1 MLKNCVAAL
10 DVGSS
15 KISVLVGQRGVNDTL
30 TVKYMV
36 GKKYDGFAEG
46 KFLDVTGLEEAVSS
60 AIKEVGDAL
69 KTKIAEITV
78 GVPGTFA
85 RLENRKYK
93 LVFEKKKKISS
104 GDIEDL
110 FDAGQSLVETEG
122 FEIINRSEIYF
133 ALDDN
138 RRVFDPVGA
147 SSSMLGGYLCYTL
160 CEKYFTE
167 TLRNILK
174 RSGIQAVSFV
184 FEGIAENL
192 FFFDERARE
201 TPSLVIDCG
210 YITTTAFFTLG
221 KGLIA
226 KHSEDF
232 GSGLMEFWMV
242 KSFGISSGVADKL
255 QRMLNLSLTKP
266 AEQTYKVEAQ
276 NGYDE
281 YSAEEINS
289 AAFETIDAYV
299 ENLEAFIAENSNKL
313 KSGFGVYI
321 TGGGMSYIRGIRE
334 YLSSKL
340 GVPVDILK
348 PKIPSY
354 SKPEDAAELSVLD
367 YALAKK
373 EEKKGLWSFFRLR

>member
-1 MLKNCVAAL
+1 MLKNCVAVL
-10 DVGSS
+10 DICSS

-36 GKKYDGFAEG
+36 RKEYDGFAEG
-46 KFLDVTGLEEAVSS
+46 NFLDVETLENAVSS
-60 AIKEVGDAL
+60 AIKEVRDAL
-69 KTKIAEITV
+69 KTKITEITV
-78 GVPGTFA
+78 GVPGAFV

-93 LVFEKKKKISS
+93 IVFEKKKRINPS
-104 GDIEDL
+104 DIDDL
-110 FDAGQSLVETEG
+110 LDAGQSLVETEG
-122 FEIINRSEIYF
+122 FEVINRSDIYF

-138 RRVFDPVGA
+138 RRVFAPTGL
-147 SSSMLGGYLCYTL
+147 SSSFLGGYLCYTL
-160 CEKYFTE
+160 CDKHFTE

-174 RSGIQAVSFV
+174 RTEVPSVSFV

-201 TPSLVIDCG
+201 NPSLVIDCG

-232 GSGLMEFWMV
+232 GSGLMVFWMV
-242 KSFGISSGVADKL
+242 KSFGIPADVADKL

-266 AEQTYKVEAQ
+266 SEQTYKIEAQ

-289 AAFETIDAYV
+289 AAIETLDAYV
-299 ENLEAFIAENSNKL
+299 ENLEAFIAENSNKI

-354 SKPEDAAELSVLD
+354 SKPEDASELSVLD
-367 YALAKK
+367 YALTKK
-373 EEKKGLWSFFRLR
+373 EEKKGLWSFFRLK

>member
-1 MLKNCVAAL
+1 MLKNCVAVL

-36 GKKYDGFAEG
+36 KKKYDGFAEG
-46 KFLDVTGLEEAVSS
+46 KFLDVATLEEAVSS

-69 KTKIAEITV
+69 KTKITEITV
-78 GVPGTFA
+78 GVPGAFV

-93 LVFEKKKKISS
+93 LVFEKKKRINS

-110 FDAGQSLVETEG
+110 FDAGQSLVETDG
-122 FEIINRSEIYF
+122 FEIINRSDIYF
-133 ALDDN
+133 ALDDS
-138 RRVFDPVGA
+138 RRVFDPVGL
-147 SSSMLGGYLCYTL
+147 SSSILGGYICYTL
-160 CEKYFTE
+160 CGKYFIDTMH
-167 TLRNILK
+167 NVLK
-174 RSGIQAVSFV
+174 RSGITSVGFV
-184 FEGIAENL
+184 FEGIAESL
-192 FFFDERARE
+192 FFFDERSRE
-201 TPSLVIDCG
+201 NPSLVIDCG

-232 GSGLMEFWMV
+232 GSGIIAFWMV
-242 KSFGISSGVADKL
+242 KSFKISPDVADKL

-266 AEQTYKVEAQ
+266 SEQTYKIEAQ

-281 YSAEEINS
+281 YSAEEING
-289 AAFETIDAYV
+289 AAFETLDAYV

-321 TGGGMSYIRGIRE
+321 TGGGISYIRGIRE

-354 SKPEDAAELSVLD
+354 SKPEDASELSVLD
-367 YALAKK
+367 YTLAKK
-373 EEKKGLWSFFRLR
+373 EEKKGLWRFFRLK

>member
-30 TVKYMV
+30 TVRYMAKRKYE
-36 GKKYDGFAEG
+36 GFAEG
-46 KFLDVTGLEEAVSS
+46 KFLDVTSLEEAVTS
-60 AIKEVGDAL
+60 ALKEVGDAL
-69 KTKIAEITV
+69 KTKITEITV
-78 GVPGTFA
+78 GVPGVFV

-93 LVFEKKKKISS
+93 LVFEKKKKITS
-104 GDIEDL
+104 GDIDDL

-138 RRVFDPVGA
+138 RKVFDPVGI
-147 SSSMLGGYLCYTL
+147 SSSMLGGYLGYTL
-160 CEKYFTE
+160 CEKYFTD
-167 TLRNILK
+167 TMRNILK
-174 RSGIQAVSFV
+174 RAGLQTIGFV
-184 FEGIAENL
+184 FEGVAENL
-192 FFFDERARE
+192 FFFDDRARE
-201 TPSLVIDCG
+201 NPSLVIDCG

-232 GSGLMEFWMV
+232 GGGLIAFWMV
-242 KSFGISSGVADKL
+242 KSFEISPAVADKL

-266 AEQTYKVEAQ
+266 AEQTYKIEAQ

-281 YSAEEINS
+281 YSAEEVNC
-289 AAFETIDAYV
+289 AAFEAIDAYI
-299 ENLEAFIAENSNKL
+299 ENLEAFIAENSNKVR
-313 KSGFGVYI
+313 SGFGVYI
-321 TGGGMSYIRGIRE
+321 TGGGLSYVRGIRE
-334 YLSSKL
+334 YVSSKL

-348 PKIPSY
+348 PKIPSFG
-354 SKPEDAAELSVLD
+354 KPEDAAELSVLD

-373 EEKKGLWSFFRLR
+373 EEKKGFWSFFRLK